1 MASKI
6 EIINH
11 ALALLGAS
19 RISSLS
25 ELTHEATIM
34 STVYETVR
42 DDLLR
47 SHNWNFAI
55 KRTSLAKLSETPA
68 FEFKAY
74 FQLPTDCLRVIKTN
88 DETAPYKIEG
98 RKLATDENAVKI
110 KYIRNDTV
118 ESEYDAQFVT
128 TFAAALALE
137 SVPALPAKGSLFQSL
152 GNLYMVRLE
161 RAQAMNAIE
170 NFHDVITNT
179 TLTGFR

>member
-11 ALALLGAS
+11 ALAQLGAS
-19 RISSLS
+19 RISSLT

-42 DDLLR
+42 DELLR

-55 KRTSLAKLSETPA
+55 KRASLAKLSETPV
-68 FEFKAY
+68 FEFGAY
-74 FQLPTDCLRVIKTN
+74 FQLPADCLRVIKTD
-88 DETAPYKIEG
+88 DETEPHKIEG
-98 RKLATDENAVKI
+98 RKLATDASAVKI
-110 KYIRNDTV
+110 RYIRNDTV
-118 ESEYDAQFVT
+118 ESEYDAQFTIV
-128 TFAAALALE
+128 FATALAIE
-137 SVPALPAKGSLFQSL
+137 AATSLPAKGSLL
-152 GNLYMVRLE
+152 GTLSNLYAFRLE

-170 NFHDVITNT
+170 NFYDVISDT

>member
-11 ALALLGAS
+11 ALAQLGAS

-42 DDLLR
+42 DELLR

-55 KRTSLAKLSETPA
+55 KRVSLAKLTETPA
-68 FEFKAY
+68 FEFGAY
-74 FQLPTDCLRVIKTN
+74 FQLPVDCLRVIKTN
-88 DETAPYKIEG
+88 DETIPHKIEG
-98 RKLATDENAVKI
+98 RKLATDASEVKI

-118 ESEYDAQFVT
+118 ESEYDAQFAA
-128 TFAAALALE
+128 TFATALAFE
-137 SVPALPAKGSLFQSL
+137 AATSLPAKGSLLQSL
-152 GNLYMVRLE
+152 GNLYTFRLE
-161 RAQAMNAIE
+161 RAQATNAIE
-170 NFHDVITNT
+170 NFYDVITDT
-179 TLTGFR
+179 TFTRNR